1 MAQVSSAPNLLN
13 TRQLRRKPVACEK
26 VGLTSPQKTGTE
38 FPQTISDFKQA
49 AGVFAAELRDLK
61 KRLLVADYGW
71 YPYETM
77 TSLPAMCE
85 LLAPVY
91 SDVSAAITRSPVV
104 DIGCGDGD
112 LAMLFARLGCD
123 VDAVDHAETNF
134 NQLRGVEALRREL
147 ALNVHAQDIDLDGRF
162 ALPRRDYGLA
172 LFLGTLYHLKNPF
185 YVLETIAARADW
197 CVLSTRIAQIT
208 PLHRTRIE
216 DEPLAYLLGAREAN
230 NDPTNFWIFSRA
242 GLLRL
247 LERAGWIVMGHRRV
261 GCPIDSDPVH
271 AEADE
276 RLFVIVKSRTRHP
289 GLHLRLLEGWH
300 ATEHDSFRWTAKR
313 FSMEVTLP
321 ERAHEFA
328 LRFTVTEAMC
338 GAVRVSCAISGQP
351 AGSIT
356 CESPATL
363 EFRGRFPFE
372 AITHR
377 LDFTVESKFQPP
389 GDTRELGICVPL
401 LDASQR
407 HTERI
412 PFRIS

>member
-1 MAQVSSAPNLLN
+1 M
-13 TRQLRRKPVACEK
+13 ACEK
-26 VGLTSPQKTGTE
+26 VSLTSPQRTGAA
-38 FPQTISDFKQA
+38 FPLTISDFKHA

-61 KRLLVADYGW
+61 KRPLVADYGW
-71 YPYETM
+71 YPYESM
-77 TSLPAMCE
+77 TSLPVMSE

-91 SDVSAAITRSPVV
+91 SDVSAAISSSPVV

-112 LAMLFARLGCD
+112 LAMFFARLGCD

-134 NQLRGVEALRREL
+134 NQLRGAEALRREL
-147 ALNVHAQDIDLDGRF
+147 SLNVHARDIDLDGQF

-197 CVLSTRIAQIT
+197 CVLSTRIAQVT
-208 PLHRTRIE
+208 PVHRTRIE
-216 DEPLAYLLGAREAN
+216 DEPLAYLLGARQAN
-230 NDPTNFWIFSRA
+230 NDPTNYWIFSRA

-247 LERAGWIVMGHRRV
+247 LERAGWIVIGHRRV
-261 GCPIDSDPVH
+261 GCPMDSDPVH

-300 ATEHDSFRWTAKR
+300 ATEDDAFRWTAKR

-321 ERAHEFA
+321 ERAYEFA
-328 LRFTVTEAMC
+328 LRFSVTESMSGA
-338 GAVRVSCAISGQP
+338 GAVRISCAISGQP

-356 CESPATL
+356 CESPDTL

-412 PFRIS
+412 SFRIS

>member
-1 MAQVSSAPNLLN
+1 MAHVCCAPGLLN

-26 VGLTSPQKTGTE
+26 VNLRTGTA
-38 FPQTISDFKQA
+38 FPQTIGDFKHA

-71 YPYETM
+71 YPYESM
-77 TSLPAMCE
+77 TSLPVMSE

-91 SDVSAAITRSPVV
+91 RELSAAISHSPVV

-112 LAMLFARLGCD
+112 LAMFFARFGCD

-134 NQLRGVEALRREL
+134 NQLRGVEALQQEL
-147 ALNVHAQDIDLDGRF
+147 SLNVHARDIDLDGQF

-197 CVLSTRIAQIT
+197 CVLSTRIAQAT
-208 PLHRTRIE
+208 PDHRTRIE

-230 NDPTNFWIFSRA
+230 NDPTNYWIFSHA

-247 LERAGWIVMGHRRV
+247 LERTGWIVMGHRRV
-261 GCPIDSDPVH
+261 GCPIGSDPVH

-276 RLFVIVKSRTRHP
+276 RLFVIAKSRTRHP

-300 ATEHDSFRWTAKR
+300 ATEDDAFRWTAKR
-313 FSMEVTLP
+313 FSMEVTLS

-328 LRFTVTEAMC
+328 LRFSVTESMS
-338 GAVRVSCAISGQP
+338 GAGPVCVSCAISGQP

-356 CESPATL
+356 CESPNTL

-389 GDTRELGICVPL
+389 DDTRELGICVPL
-401 LDASQR
+401 LDASPQ

-412 PFRIS
+412 PFRVS

>member
-1 MAQVSSAPNLLN
+1 LTNPVSNPERTRAQ
-13 TRQLRRKPVACEK
+13 
-26 VGLTSPQKTGTE
+26 
-38 FPQTISDFKQA
+38 FPQTIDDFKH
-49 AGVFAAELRDLK
+49 AGDMFAADLRDLK
-61 KRLLVADYGW
+61 KRPLVADYGW
-71 YPYETM
+71 YPYESM
-77 TSLPAMCE
+77 TSLPVMSE

-91 SDVSAAITRSPVV
+91 SDVSAVISSSPVV

-112 LAMLFARLGCD
+112 LAMFFARLGCD

-134 NQLRGVEALRREL
+134 NQLRGVEALRRVL
-147 ALNVHAQDIDLDGRF
+147 SLNVHARDIDLDGQF

-197 CVLSTRIAQIT
+197 CILSTRIAQVT
-208 PLHRTRIE
+208 PGRRTRIE

-230 NDPTNFWIFSRA
+230 NDPTNYWIFSRA

-247 LERAGWIVMGHRRV
+247 LERAGWIVVGHRRV
-261 GCPIDSDPVH
+261 GCSIDSDPVH

-276 RLFVIVKSRTRHP
+276 RLFVILKSRTRHP
-289 GLHLRLLEGWH
+289 GLHLRTLAGWH
-300 ATEHDSFRWTAKR
+300 ATEGASEQDAFRWTAKR
-313 FSMEVTLP
+313 FAIEVTLP
-321 ERAHEFA
+321 ERAYEFA
-328 LRFTVTEAMC
+328 LRFSVTEAMC
-338 GAVRVSCAISGQP
+338 EAGPVRVSCAISGHA

-356 CESPATL
+356 CESPDTL

-372 AITHR
+372 AITYR

-407 HTERI
+407 QTERI